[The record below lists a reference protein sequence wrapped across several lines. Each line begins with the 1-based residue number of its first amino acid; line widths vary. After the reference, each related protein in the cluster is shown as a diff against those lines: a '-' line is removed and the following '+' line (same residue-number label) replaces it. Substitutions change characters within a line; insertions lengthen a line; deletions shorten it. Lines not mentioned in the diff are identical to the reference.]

1 MKMDKQFRELISEE
15 LLIEPSEV
23 TKELKLDS
31 GENWDSLAVVAV
43 IAAID
48 ETYNIQVDDEK
59 LLACKT
65 VGEVYKLVE
74 KRLS

>member
-1 MKMDKQFRELISEE
+1 MKMDKQFRKLISEE

-48 ETYNIQVDDEK
+48 ETYDIQVDDEK
-59 LLACKT
+59 LLVCKT
-65 VGEVYKLVE
+65 VGEVYELVE
-74 KRLS
+74 ESLS

>member
-1 MKMDKQFRELISEE
+1 MKMDKQFRDLISEE

-43 IAAID
+43 IVAID

-65 VGEVYKLVE
+65 VGEVYELVE

>member
-23 TKELKLDS
+23 TRDLKLDS

-43 IAAID
+43 IVAID
-48 ETYNIQVDDEK
+48 EIYNIQVDDEK

-65 VGEVYKLVE
+65 VGEAYELVE
-74 KRLS
+74 KSLS

>member
-43 IAAID
+43 IVAID
-48 ETYNIQVDDEK
+48 EIYNIQVDDEK

-65 VGEVYKLVE
+65 VGEAYELVE
-74 KRLS
+74 KSLI

>member
-65 VGEVYKLVE
+65 VGEVYELVE